1 MFKTIK
7 RFGFFLLVL
16 AGAVLVIPVTGDAA
30 PSGGTLEG
38 TLTVTAAPRVSA
50 PAGETGGSQP
60 FYDGGENESGVVRH
74 SPPEEVV
81 VYLEDVPGSY
91 PPPKEHVRLDQKFLQ
106 FTHRVLPVLRGTVVD
121 FTNHDPVYHNVFS
134 NSQVNKFDLGRKGR
148 GEKSSVKML
157 HSEIPVKV
165 YCEIHADMKSNILV
179 LDNPFFTSVKPGE
192 KFKIAGIPP
201 GTYHL
206 VAWHDYWEPV
216 EQKVTIEE
224 GGTTQADV
232 TLSQVQK

>member
-1 MFKTIK
+1 MSKTTK
-7 RFGFFLLVL
+7 KFRFFIFVL
-16 AGAVLVIPVTGDAA
+16 AGAFVWVPVSGDAS

-38 TLTVTAAPRVSA
+38 TLTVTAPSRQQA
-50 PAGETGGSQP
+50 PASETGGAQP
-60 FYDGGENESGVVRH
+60 FYDGGESESTVVRR

-148 GEKSSVKML
+148 GEKSSVRML
-157 HSEIPVKV
+157 HPEVPVKV

-179 LDNPFFTSVKPGE
+179 LNNPFFTSVKPGE
-192 KFKIAGIPP
+192 KFKIEGIPP
-201 GTYHL
+201 GTYNL

-216 EQKVTIEE
+216 EEKVTIEE
-224 GGTTQADV
+224 GGTTRADV

>member
-1 MFKTIK
+1 MSKTIK
-7 RFGFFLLVL
+7 RFRLFLFVL
-16 AGAVLVIPVTGDAA
+16 AGAFAGFPM
-30 PSGGTLEG
+30 SGGATPLGGALEG
-38 TLTVTAAPRVSA
+38 TLTVTAPARVSA
-50 PAGETGGSQP
+50 PAGETGGIQP

-106 FTHRVLPVLRGTVVD
+106 FTHRVLPVLRGTIVD

-148 GEKSSVKML
+148 GEKASVKML

-179 LDNPFFTSVKPGE
+179 LNNPFFTSVKPGE
-192 KFKIAGIPP
+192 KFRIEGIPS
-201 GTYHL
+201 GTYRML
-206 VAWHDYWEPV
+206 AWHDYWEPV
-216 EQKVTIEE
+216 EEKVTIEE
-224 GGTTQADV
+224 GGTTRADV